1 VTATSKELNLLDVS
15 TSTEKSEGETY
26 SGSPGKI
33 WPARSL
39 IKSARSRKVESASC
53 HGTDLSAVGKDS
65 IAGAGSG
72 PRRRV

>member
-1 VTATSKELNLLDVS
+1 MTATSKELNLLDVS
-15 TSTEKSEGETY
+15 TPNKELGIETY

-53 HGTDLSAVGKDS
+53 HGTDRSAVGNDS